1 MIVLDTSV
9 LIDFFKGKNNS
20 FDFVANADATATVIT
35 YHEILSGIKHRKA
48 KKEEIFYRRFFSD
61 IKILDLDLKAGEE
74 SSDIMARLMSQ
85 GKIVNT
91 LDVLIA
97 GIAITNGADK
107 IVSRDKDF
115 LEISRVTGLEIEVY

>member
-9 LIDFFKGKNNS
+9 LIDYFKGKNKSFEFVDNS
-20 FDFVANADATATVIT
+20 GATTTVVT

-48 KKEEIFYRRFFSD
+48 KKEEILFRRFFSD
-61 IKILDLDLKAGEE
+61 IKILDLDLKAVEE
-74 SSDIMARLMSQ
+74 SSEIMARLLSL
-85 GKIVNT
+85 GKIVNV

-107 IVSRDKDF
+107 IVSRDRDF
-115 LEISRVTGLEIEVY
+115 LEIARVTGLEIEVY

>member
-9 LIDFFKGKNNS
+9 LIDYFKGKNNS
-20 FDFVANADATATVIT
+20 FEFVANSDATTTVIT

-48 KKEEIFYRRFFSD
+48 KKEEAFYRRFFSD
-61 IKILDLDLKAGEE
+61 IKILDFDLKAGDE
-74 SSDIMARLMSQ
+74 SSYIMARLLSL

-107 IVSRDKDF
+107 IVSRDRDF
-115 LEISRVTGLEIEVY
+115 LEIAKVTGLEIEVY